1 MRVIERQQ
9 ARCDRPAQVLEGDL
23 VEDAVRRARELGVV
37 ALDIETTGLDWHH
50 DRIGTVQVQIGE
62 ETYVVRANGHVPAKL
77 KELVEDPGVRK
88 VLHHAM
94 FDLTFLAG
102 RWKIAPANVACTKIA
117 SKLAEPERPREE
129 HSLAPL
135 LARHLGVSID
145 KSQQCSDWSG
155 ELSADQLHYAANDV
169 RYLVPLYRHLDQ
181 TLREAG
187 REGLRE
193 RCYSQLP
200 TQVELA
206 VGDYPDVF
214 KY

>member
-1 MRVIERQQ
+1 MSVIECEEL
-9 ARCDRPAQVLEGDL
+9 RCTQPPQMLEGDL
-23 VEDAVRRARELGVV
+23 AEDAVARARELGIV
-37 ALDIETTGLDWHH
+37 ALDIETTGLDWHYH
-50 DRIGTVQVQIGE
+50 RIGTVQVQIGE
-62 ETYVVRANGHVPAKL
+62 ETYIVRANGHVPAHL
-77 KELVEDPGVRK
+77 KEVVEDPGVRK

-94 FDLTFLAG
+94 FDLAFLAHQ
-102 RWKIAPANVACTKIA
+102 WQIAPANVACTKIA

-135 LARHLGVSID
+135 LARHLGVRID

-155 ELSADQLHYAANDV
+155 ELSADQLQYAANDV
-169 RYLVPLYRHLDQ
+169 RYLVSLYQHLDQ
-181 TLREAG
+181 KLREEG
-187 REGLRE
+187 RDGLRE

-206 VGDYPDVF
+206 VGDYPDIF